1 VNPSGSFPEAA
12 PLHKPPLVSCFQEL
26 PEHAAAAYREASS
39 HVLFLRI
46 KRFPA
51 LSVKGG
57 NER

>member
-12 PLHKPPLVSCFQEL
+12 ALHKPPLVFCLQEL

-39 HVLFLRI
+39 RVLFSRI
-46 KRFPA
+46 KRFPV